1 MNKLEFNNED
11 TTVGMNES
19 NPIGTLTLVDSP
31 FNITFN
37 WKEKTVKVELENG
50 EDVLRLA
57 TIFSDMLTTNKIAH
71 KITHEINS

>member
-11 TTVGMNES
+11 ATVGMNES

>member
-1 MNKLEFNNED
+1 MNKLEFNSED
-11 TTVGMNES
+11 ATVGMNES
-19 NPIGTLTLVDSP
+19 NPTGTLTLVDTP

-57 TIFSDMLTTNKIAH
+57 TIFSDMLTLNGIPH
-71 KITHEINS
+71 KVTR